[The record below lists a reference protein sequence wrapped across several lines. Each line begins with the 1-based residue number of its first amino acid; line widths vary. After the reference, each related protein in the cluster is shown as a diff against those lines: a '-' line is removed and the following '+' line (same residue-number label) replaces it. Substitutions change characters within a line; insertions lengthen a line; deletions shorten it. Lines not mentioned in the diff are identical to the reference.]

1 MKTYNERL
9 QEFAEEFARIEYQS
23 LDEGSDTFKAAVINH
38 YEQFARIALKHMAEA
53 YRMAVDEDGAHR
65 KYGLDEYLVKLGLE
79 PQTT

>member
-38 YEQFARIALKHMAEA
+38 YEQFSKFISRNESTRERVI
-53 YRMAVDEDGAHR
+53 R
-65 KYGLDEYLVKLGLE
+65 
-79 PQTT
+79 